1 MRLWGGSWYR
11 YRCLDVFELG
21 RYSQNRVRILP
32 YDDKPSAAPLFSDHG
47 HHAVAWLAWCAVWIL
62 MRSILQLQ

>member
-1 MRLWGGSWYR
+1 MSSSSGGIP
-11 YRCLDVFELG
+11 E
-21 RYSQNRVRILP
+21 NRVRILP

-62 MRSILQLQ
+62 IALDSPAPMNNGHIRM